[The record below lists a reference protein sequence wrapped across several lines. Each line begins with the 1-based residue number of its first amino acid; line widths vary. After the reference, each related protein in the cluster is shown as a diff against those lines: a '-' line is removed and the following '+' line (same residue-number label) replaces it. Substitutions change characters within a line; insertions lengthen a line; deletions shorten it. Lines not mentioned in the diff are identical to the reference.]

1 MESRHS
7 FCEAN
12 GKGGKSRQE
21 PGGGGLESWG
31 RSRVCMSGHQQVGR
45 TVPPWRVEPGA
56 AVQLRWCGGE
66 EGPHCRA
73 PAALTTSDL

>member
-12 GKGGKSRQE
+12 GKGGKTRQE

-31 RSRVCMSGHQQVGR
+31 RFRVCMSGHQQVGR
-45 TVPPWRVEPGA
+45 TVPPWRVEPG
-56 AVQLRWCGGE
+56 RWCSFGGV
-66 EGPHCRA
+66 EGRRGRTAGPRQ
-73 PAALTTSDL
+73 P